1 MEEPMFDKKFEDR
14 IPHLRVKVKYL
25 GAEIGIVKADE
36 KRYFRRASKLQ
47 LEPTESDASSPETHA
62 AERWRRR
69 AETLSWLLRT
79 GQSLRDHRYQVVKT
93 AARHAL
99 LALGFLRGLDY
110 ARIESRTKD
119 EPDFAEVGKLVERFG
134 VQKPAYLWGK
144 DVEAFAAAKADQA
157 SRFAAWTTAAGDH
170 IAAQLEEPAPATAE
184 AVT

>member
-1 MEEPMFDKKFEDR
+1 MSEKKFETR
-14 IPHLRVKVKYL
+14 VPHLCVKVKYL
-25 GAEIGIVKADE
+25 GAEIGIIKADE

-47 LEPTESDASSPETHA
+47 LESQPEDPSLETHTT
-62 AERWRRR
+62 ERWSRR

-110 ARIESRTKD
+110 SRIESRTKD

-134 VQKPAYLWGK
+134 IQKPAYLWGK
-144 DVEAFAAAKADQA
+144 DIEAFAAAKADQA
-157 SRFAAWTTAAGDH
+157 ARFVAWTTAAGDH
-170 IAAQLEEPAPATAE
+170 IAAQLEEPAPVTAE
-184 AVT
+184 AVTA

>member
-1 MEEPMFDKKFEDR
+1 MSEKKFETR
-14 IPHLRVKVKYL
+14 IPHLRVKVKHL
-25 GAEIGIVKADE
+25 GAEIGIIKEDE

-47 LEPTESDASSPETHA
+47 LAASRPVAPDLVGKPGPSRDRSSA
-62 AERWRRR
+62 IG
-69 AETLSWLLRT
+69 WLLRT
-79 GQSLRDHRYQVVKT
+79 GQSLRDHRYQVVKA

-144 DVEAFAAAKADQA
+144 DVDAFAAAKADQA
-157 SRFAAWTTAAGDH
+157 ARFESWTIAAGDH

-184 AVT
+184 AMGVTA